1 MKRKIITEYNQNKN
15 SKYDKHQRQELYFQN
30 NSWQE
35 IISVI
40 IFIKYIYP

>member
-1 MKRKIITEYNQNKN
+1 MKRKMITEYNQNKN
-15 SKYDKHQRQELYFQN
+15 SNYDRNRHQELYFQN

-40 IFIKYIYP
+40 LFIKYIHP